1 MMMVELT
8 AIPSAAFPVAVL
20 AAHLRLA
27 QGFAD
32 DASQD
37 AALERYLRASCA
49 AIEAR
54 IGKVLFT
61 RRFLLTVLEWQSAA
75 AHPFPLAP
83 VREILA
89 VRTLTRDGAQATVDP
104 GNYRLQPDAHR
115 PLLVATGA
123 QLAQPAQ
130 AGSVEVEFDAGFGV
144 QWGDI
149 PADLQQA
156 VIMLAASYW
165 GQESDPAQGVPQA
178 VAVLLEPY
186 RPIRLRGGGA

>member
-37 AALERYLRASCA
+37 AALEHYLRASCA

-54 IGKVLFT
+54 IGKVLFA
-61 RRFLLTVLEWQSAA
+61 RRFLLTVLEWQSTAS
-75 AHPFPLAP
+75 HPFPLAP

-89 VRTLTRDGAQATVDP
+89 VRTLTRDGTQATVDP

-130 AGSVEVEFDAGFGV
+130 AGSVEVEFDAGFGAE
-144 QWGDI
+144 WGDI

-165 GQESDPAQGVPQA
+165 GQESDPTQGVPQA

>member
-20 AAHLRLA
+20 AGHLRLA
-27 QGFAD
+27 HGFTD
-32 DASQD
+32 DANQD

-54 IGKVLFT
+54 IGKALFA

-75 AHPFPLAP
+75 SHPFPLAP
-83 VREILA
+83 VREIVA
-89 VRTLTRDGAQATVDP
+89 VRTLTREGTQVTVDP
-104 GNYRLQPDAHR
+104 ASYRLQPDAHR
-115 PLLVATGA
+115 PLLLATGA
-123 QLAQPAQ
+123 RLAQPTQ
-130 AGSVEVEFDAGFGV
+130 AGSVEVEFAAGFGTE
-144 QWGDI
+144 WGDI

-156 VIMLAASYW
+156 VMMLAASYW

>member
-27 QGFAD
+27 QGFVD
-32 DASQD
+32 DVNQD
-37 AALERYLRASCA
+37 AVLERCLRAACA

-54 IGKVLFT
+54 IGKALYA
-61 RRFLLTVLEWQSAA
+61 RRFLLTVLEWQSAGS
-75 AHPFPLAP
+75 HPFPLAP
-83 VREILA
+83 VREIHA
-89 VRTLTRDGAQATVDP
+89 VRTLSRHGTSVTVDP
-104 GNYRLQPDAHR
+104 GSYRLQPDMHR
-115 PLLVATGA
+115 PRLVATGA
-123 QLAQPAQ
+123 QLVQPAH
-130 AGSVEVEFDAGFGV
+130 AGSVEVEFDAGFGAD
-144 QWGDI
+144 WGGI

-186 RPIRLRGGGA
+186 RPIRLKGGGA